1 MEKLSGI
8 ALDVRNALFKAAS
21 RTTGEQY
28 IEPLIRE
35 RFGLIEPDGSDHD
48 AAGSDGRLYEIKTS
62 KVQHK
67 TKNGKAARSL
77 LERILFENTDLERP
91 VPFAEAESADYD
103 ANIQNVK
110 RDHFDTLI
118 YVLLFADCIKVFSA
132 ETAQIATGIM
142 PGWSDK
148 HGRYDALGKSGQ
160 FMIKKGTI
168 RYHLDNR
175 LLETISY
182 EEAAEIYA
190 KLG

>member
-1 MEKLSGI
+1 MSAAIWSTPEKLM
-8 ALDVRNALFKAAS
+8 LDYPVVSFLQFFDNHRLMHTVRPMWRTVKGGS
-21 RTTGEQY
+21 RSY
-28 IEPLIRE
+28 VKHL
-35 RFGLIEPDGSDHD
+35 LSDL
-48 AAGSDGRLYEIKTS
+48 AGSL
-62 KVQHK
+62 
-67 TKNGKAARSL
+67 RS
-77 LERILFENTDLERP
+77 
-91 VPFAEAESADYD
+91 S

-132 ETAQIATGIM
+132 ETAEIKSGIM

-148 HGRYDALGKSGQ
+148 HGRYDAVGKSGQ

-168 RYHLDNR
+168 GYHLDNR